1 MSDNFSAQVNA
12 AFVDVMHTFNNSP
25 AIAFLRSDAFKA
37 DHYRSALREFFH
49 YTRENP
55 QLQTL
60 ATVYFRGTDRQLIKM
75 FVGHARSEIGH
86 DHMALDDL
94 KVLGGD
100 ASEIP
105 TENPLPATT
114 ALTAF
119 GFFQIQHRNAIGY
132 LGYIYFLEYMPTQH
146 GATYAE
152 ALLKANVPKE
162 SLSFLQ
168 EHIAVDVGHNQMMER
183 YLAHLLHSQEDVDA
197 VIYAMRVT
205 GELYA
210 NMLWSAIQRVEN
222 PVTFGRAWHES
233 ARTRKHGLTVET
245 APEAL
250 ALS

>member
-12 AFVDVMHTFNNSP
+12 AFVDVMHTFNHGP
-25 AIAFLRSDAFKA
+25 AIAFLRSNAFKA
-37 DHYRSALREFFH
+37 EHYRSALREFFH

-86 DHMALDDL
+86 DHMALEDL

-100 ASEIP
+100 ASAIA

-119 GFFQIQHRNAIGY
+119 AFFQIQHRNAIGY

-168 EHIAVDVGHNQMMER
+168 EHIAVDVGHNQMMQR
-183 YLAHLLHSQEDVDA
+183 YLDQLLHSQADVDA

-210 NMLWSAIQRVEN
+210 HMLWSAIQRVEN
-222 PVTFGRAWHES
+222 LVTFGQAWHES
-233 ARTRKHGLTVET
+233 ARTRTIGLTVET
-245 APEAL
+245 AAQAL
-250 ALS
+250 ALN